1 MTKTKFL
8 KLAEVFAHLEKTSSS
23 LAMIDI
29 LADFFPKISP
39 EEAKI
44 AAYLLRGEL
53 GPSYEGLEIGLADKM
68 VMRAISR
75 AVNIDIEKVKS
86 LLKQT
91 GDLGLVIEK
100 LYEPRNSRKL
110 SLRGEVKHRKVA
122 DLTIKEVFEKLV
134 EIAKTTGEGS
144 QEKKLN
150 LLVDLLSKTSGQ
162 EAKYI
167 IRTILGTLRL
177 GVGEMTFLYGLVKA
191 FGAGKKDKEILEYA
205 FNVLSDLGEVAYAV
219 SKKYADLRG
228 LNAEQRGKIIREAI
242 EHIKPKVGIPIR
254 MMLANRIEELEEVK
268 KHIPGTVSVEDKYDG
283 ERIQA
288 HINRRGLTQIETQI
302 NADKEIVLFSRRQE
316 NITHQYPDV
325 IEGLKKSFLG
335 REAIIEGEVVPY
347 DDGKNKLLPFQ
358 ILMSRRRKHLVEEYV
373 KKIPV
378 RYFMFDLLYLDG
390 ENFLKKPLKE
400 RRAVLENCFKENE
413 TINFGEHIIT
423 DDLSEIESYFIEA
436 IKKGNEGVMIK
447 DYNGIYQTGTRGWLW
462 IKFKKEYK
470 KELADTFDLVV
481 VGGLYGSGRRA
492 RTYGSLLVASY
503 DPKTNKYYSFTKVG
517 AGFTDKDLAQL
528 PKLLDKYKL
537 DKKYKLVETNMEVD
551 VWFEPKV
558 VMEVSGAEI
567 TISPVHTVAKDKI
580 KRGGLALRFPK
591 FLRWREKAPEDTTTV
606 EEIYNLYKAM
616 PSSENSTSA
625 RLAKIIF

>member
-1 MTKTKFL
+1 MPKTKFL

-75 AVNIDIEKVKS
+75 AANIDIEKVKS
-86 LLKQT
+86 LLKKT

-177 GVGEMTFLYGLVKA
+177 GVGEMTFLYGLAKA

-219 SKKYADLRG
+219 SKKYADLRR
-228 LNAEQRGKIIREAI
+228 LNADSRREIIREAI

-288 HINRRGLTQIETQI
+288 HIQIKRGLTQTEHRLTRTE
-302 NADKEIVLFSRRQE
+302 ADKNIVLFSRRQE
-316 NITHQYPDV
+316 NITHQYPDL
-325 IEGLKKSFLG
+325 IEGLKKSFHG
-335 REAIIEGEVVPY
+335 KEAIVEGEVVPY
-347 DDGKNKLLPFQ
+347 DPQKKLILPFQ
-358 ILMSRRRKHLVEEYV
+358 ILMSRRRKHEIEEYL

-390 ENFLKKPLKE
+390 ENYLKKPLKE
-400 RRAVLENCFKENE
+400 RRMALENYFKKNE
-413 TINFGEHIIT
+413 TIDFGEHIIT

-447 DYNGIYQTGTRGWLW
+447 DYNGIYQAGTRGWLW

-492 RTYGSLLVASY
+492 KTYGSLLVASY

-616 PSSENSTSA
+616 
-625 RLAKIIF
+625 KK